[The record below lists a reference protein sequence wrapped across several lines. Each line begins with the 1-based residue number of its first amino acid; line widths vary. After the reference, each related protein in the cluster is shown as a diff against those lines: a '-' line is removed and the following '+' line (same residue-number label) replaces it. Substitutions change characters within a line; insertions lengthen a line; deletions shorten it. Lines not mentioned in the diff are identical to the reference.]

1 MKISIV
7 QNQNKESSIR
17 LPVHVTMLIS
27 SILTRGRFGFEDRAN
42 HHKIAT
48 PFFEVYRMTFCRKA
62 LRDR

>member
-1 MKISIV
+1 MKTSIV
-7 QNQNKESSIR
+7 QNQNEESSIR

-27 SILTRGRFGFEDRAN
+27 SILTRGRFRFEDRTN